1 MFWDAGLQVCCF
13 DSCYLYFDR
22 ILTDLREHW
31 RPDNFLGNI
40 KLHSVCAINEALEEF
55 FLERGKGRQ
64 FYQWKESKRD
74 VSVD

>member
-1 MFWDAGLQVCCF
+1 MFCVAGSQVCCF
-13 DSCYLYFDR
+13 DSCKLYFDQ
-22 ILTDLREHW
+22 ILTYLGSTGD
-31 RPDNFLGNI
+31 PDNFLENI